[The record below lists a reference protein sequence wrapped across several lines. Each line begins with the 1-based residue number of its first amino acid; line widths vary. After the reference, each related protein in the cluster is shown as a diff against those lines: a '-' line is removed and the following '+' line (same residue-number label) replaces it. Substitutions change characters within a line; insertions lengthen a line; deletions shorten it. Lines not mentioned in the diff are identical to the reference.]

1 MLFMRTFLL
10 LLFSFSMS
18 VLRAGGTVGGKV
30 TGPDQQPAEFAI
42 VTLLNASDSSLVKG
56 AVTTADG
63 SFLLEDLPAGKFLL
77 TITMTGYAK
86 KWQGPFELSENQQ
99 LQLPELSL
107 EVTKEM
113 ETVTIASAQPLF
125 VQKPGMLVMNVEN
138 SP

>member
-30 TGPDQQPAEFAI
+30 TGPDQLPAEFAI

-77 TITMTGYAK
+77 TITMTGYA
-86 KWQGPFELSENQQ
+86 
-99 LQLPELSL
+99 
-107 EVTKEM
+107 
-113 ETVTIASAQPLF
+113 
-125 VQKPGMLVMNVEN
+125 
-138 SP
+138 